1 MDVHLMSEQRE
12 INIIKNKEQEELTR
26 LLYSLRREILK
37 FTTPVNHLSTFNSTA
52 NEYLKMT
59 LK

>member
-1 MDVHLMSEQRE
+1 MDVYLMSEQRK

-26 LLYSLRREILK
+26 LLYSHKWEILK

-52 NEYLKMT
+52 DEYLKKM